1 MGPFGRAAILG
12 VGAGVAIGVWLAAS
26 TGWPTYL
33 AIAVGAFV
41 GLVLLV
47 IAASLGDDPA
57 AADEAWR
64 AAASDLYE
72 TDEAND

>member
-1 MGPFGRAAILG
+1 MRPFGRATFLG
-12 VGAGVAIGVWLAAS
+12 VAAGLAIGAYLVAAS
-26 TGWPTYL
+26 GWPTYL

-47 IAASLGDDPA
+47 IAASFGDDPA

-64 AAASDLYE
+64 AAARDLY
-72 TDEAND
+72 DDPDG